1 MSLGLKHAVVFSES
15 GEPLSVYPMHLG
27 LGFEDEDFRLTQ
39 DDCGVLTHFVP
50 FVDGHL
56 NIFSGGGETLRPRAL
71 RGLGGDGLDGLDG
84 FAHLARCLVSSAFDL
99 AMLRIRLP

>member
-1 MSLGLKHAVVFSES
+1 
-15 GEPLSVYPMHLG
+15 
-27 LGFEDEDFRLTQ
+27 
-39 DDCGVLTHFVP
+39 
-50 FVDGHL
+50 
-56 NIFSGGGETLRPRAL
+56 L